1 MMGLD
6 IVSVALRALTY
17 VGSIAAAGGILFA
30 LGFPRPADVI
40 REGIERQ
47 IFVGCCLL
55 LLIEP
60 LRYAAFQL
68 SISEGDW
75 SIAFGPDL
83 RWLGL
88 QTPLGQAAVTRLI
101 GAVALM
107 TIGPRSSA
115 VGLAAALAM
124 IASFAL
130 EGHTASN
137 EARSAISVA
146 ALLTH
151 VTAIHWWLGTLY
163 PLLMLTRVAEPATIS
178 AAIETFARR
187 AMWVIAG
194 LLLAGALLLILLTGG
209 RINAASPYQY
219 RFVLKLLLVVLLLS
233 VAAWN
238 KLRLTPLLIRQ
249 HKMGRAKLLASIRL
263 ELIIAMSVLV
273 ATAWAI
279 DSAPDG

>member
-30 LGFPRPADVI
+30 LGFPRPADAI

-55 LLIEP
+55 LLVEP
-60 LRYAAFQL
+60 LRYATFQL

-75 SIAFGPDL
+75 SIAFGPGL

-101 GAVALM
+101 GAVAIM
-107 TIGPRSSA
+107 TIGLRSSA
-115 VGLAAALAM
+115 LGLAAALVM

-137 EARSAISVA
+137 EARSAISVG

-163 PLLMLTRVAEPATIS
+163 PLLTLTRVAEPATIS
-178 AAIETFARR
+178 AVIETFARR

-209 RINAASPYQY
+209 QINAASPYQC
-219 RFVLKLLLVVLLLS
+219 RFVLKLLLVMLLLS

-249 HKMGRAKLLASIRL
+249 HETGRAKLLTSIRL

-279 DSAPDG
+279 DSAPGG